1 MAPATHTTFDC
12 MEKPKYVIGHKN
24 PDADAICSAI
34 AYAAY
39 KRAKGDTQCVAA
51 RCGNSNT
58 RIDTILNRFQQP
70 LPVFVGDVTPRVQD
84 VMVRKPYTICA
95 HNTCAEALELID
107 MHDVRVLPVINKD
120 KLLEGTLS
128 IFQLGEYFVPKPRA
142 PREMRH
148 VRTTV
153 KDIIRSLKATVLNSV
168 NEESVEDLYVRI
180 GAMDIRSFGK
190 FANEE
195 STLAGQS
202 IIIVG
207 DRWDI
212 QQKSVQAKVRLL
224 VITGG
229 LAVDEELLETAKER
243 GVSLIVSPY
252 DSATTSWIVR
262 SATRIEGL
270 VNRKYVAFSAE
281 EKLSVVRRR
290 IVSNFANAYM
300 VVDDTGRLLGLFSNG
315 DLIKPVET
323 ELILVDH
330 NELTQAVTGAD
341 QVTITEIID
350 HHRLGNPATQQPIL
364 FVNEPVGSTCTI
376 IAGLYERD
384 GLPLSPSIAGVLM
397 SGIVADTLNLQS
409 PTSTPKDAELL
420 GWLEKVADIKAG
432 ELARLIFSSGSVIL
446 SNKPEAVIRSDLK
459 VYDEG
464 EIRYSV
470 SQIEELGLTNFHE
483 KTEELMEALEAVR
496 IKENCLF
503 SALLVTDI
511 NTQNSILAIRGDSEL
526 ISQINYPATDAG
538 RIFDL
543 PGVVSRKKQLIP
555 YLTSLLRSIGIE
567 GKH

>member
-1 MAPATHTTFDC
+1 MD
-12 MEKPKYVIGHKN
+12 KPKYVIGHKN

-39 KRAKGDTQCVAA
+39 KRARGDTRCVAA
-51 RCGNSNT
+51 RCGNTNA

-70 LPVFVGDVTPRVQD
+70 LPQFIGDVTPRVQD
-84 VMVRKPYTICA
+84 IMVRKPYTVCL

-107 MHDVRVLPVINKD
+107 LHDVRVLPVVDSN

-128 IFQLGEYFVPKPRA
+128 IFQLGEYFVPKPKA

-153 KDIIRSLKATVLNSV
+153 KDIIRSLKATVLNCN
-168 NEESVEDLYVRI
+168 NEDTVEDLYVRI

-195 STLAGQS
+195 PTLAGQS

-212 QQKSVQAKVRLL
+212 QQKSIQARVRLL
-224 VITGG
+224 IITGG
-229 LAVDEELLETAKER
+229 LAVDEEVLETAKER
-243 GVSLIVSPY
+243 DVSLIVSPY

-281 EKLSVVRRR
+281 EKLSVVKRR
-290 IVSNFANAYM
+290 IASNFANAYM
-300 VVDDTGRLLGLFSNG
+300 VTDDTGRLLGVFSNG
-315 DLIKPVET
+315 DLIKPVHT

-350 HHRLGNPATQQPIL
+350 HHRLGNPPTQQPIL

-376 IAGLYERD
+376 IAGLYQREH
-384 GLPLSPSIAGVLM
+384 LEVSPSIAGILM
-397 SGIVADTLNLQS
+397 SGIIADTLNLQS
-409 PTSTPKDAELL
+409 PTSTPKDAMIL
-420 GWLEKVADIKAG
+420 GWLEQTADIKAG

-446 SNKPEAVIRSDLK
+446 NSKPEAVIRSDLK

-464 EIRYSV
+464 EVRYSV
-470 SQIEELGLTNFHE
+470 SQIEELGLSNFYE
-483 KTEELMEALEAVR
+483 NTEALLDALEAVR
-496 IKENCLF
+496 EKENCLF

-511 NTQNSILAIRGDSEL
+511 NTQNSLLAVRGDAEFV
-526 ISQINYPATDAG
+526 SQINYPAVDAG
-538 RIFDL
+538 RVFDM

-555 YLTSLLRSIGIE
+555 YLTSLLRNIGIE

>member
-1 MAPATHTTFDC
+1 MD
-12 MEKPKYVIGHKN
+12 KPKYVIGHKN

-39 KRAKGDTQCVAA
+39 KRAKGDTRCVAA
-51 RCGNSNT
+51 RCGNTNA

-70 LPVFVGDVTPRVQD
+70 LPQFIGDVTPRVQD
-84 VMVRKPYTICA
+84 IMVRKPYTVCP

-107 MHDVRVLPVINKD
+107 LHDVRVLPVVDSN

-128 IFQLGEYFVPKPRA
+128 IFQLGEYFVPKPKA

-153 KDIIRSLKATVLNSV
+153 KDIIRSLKATVLNCT
-168 NEESVEDLYVRI
+168 NEETVEDLYVRI

-195 STLAGQS
+195 PTLAGQS

-212 QQKSVQAKVRLL
+212 QQKSIQARVRLL
-224 VITGG
+224 IITGG
-229 LAVDEELLETAKER
+229 LAVDEEVLETAKER

-281 EKLSVVRRR
+281 EKLSVVKRR
-290 IVSNFANAYM
+290 IASNFANAYM
-300 VVDDTGRLLGLFSNG
+300 VTDDTGRLLGVFSNG
-315 DLIKPVET
+315 DLIKPVHT

-350 HHRLGNPATQQPIL
+350 HHRLGNPPTQQPIL

-376 IAGLYERD
+376 IAGLYQREH
-384 GLPLSPSIAGVLM
+384 LEVSPSIAGILM
-397 SGIVADTLNLQS
+397 SGIIADTLNLQS
-409 PTSTPKDAELL
+409 PTSTPKDAMIL
-420 GWLEKVADIKAG
+420 GWLEKTADIKAG
-432 ELARLIFSSGSVIL
+432 ELARIIFSSGSVIL
-446 SNKPEAVIRSDLK
+446 NSKPEAVIRSDLK

-464 EIRYSV
+464 EVRYSV
-470 SQIEELGLTNFHE
+470 SQIEELGLSNFYE
-483 KTEELMEALEAVR
+483 NTEALLDALEAVR
-496 IKENCLF
+496 EKENCLF

-511 NTQNSILAIRGDSEL
+511 NTQNSLLAVRGDAEFV
-526 ISQINYPATDAG
+526 SQINYPAVDAG
-538 RIFDL
+538 RVFDM

-555 YLTSLLRSIGIE
+555 YLTSLLRNIGIE